1 MYYLS
6 YQDIAQLYSKVVEV
20 SGGGYAGV
28 IDKGRVEG
36 ILEQVKNDFYYP
48 EIEDK
53 LTYLFYTFA
62 KYHCFADGNK
72 RIALASTIAFLNYN
86 GYVFILSRFIR
97 EMENVSIHVASGAI
111 DKPLLHKI
119 ITSIIYEDDFSEE
132 LKMEIAFSLQTFYDS
147 EASQ

>member
-6 YQDIAQLYSKVVEV
+6 YDDIIQIYSKVVEV
-20 SGGGYAGV
+20 SGGGFAGV
-28 IDKGRVEG
+28 LDTGKVKG

-53 LTYLFYTFA
+53 LTYLFYSFG
-62 KYHCFADGNK
+62 KYHCFTDGKK
-72 RIALASTIAFLNYN
+72 RIALAASIAFLNYN

-111 DKPLLHKI
+111 NKELLHKI
-119 ITSIIYEDDFSEE
+119 ISSIIYENDFSEA
-132 LKMEIAFSLQTFYDS
+132 LKTEIALSLQNFNGL
-147 EASQ
+147 